1 MIHRSYVFVNRKT
14 KISEKI
20 FTADV
25 RTAGGAKLR
34 KKSRGHGRKFTC
46 VRKKSGKIKVRVKN
60 IVFFRKICVMPID
73 K

>member
-46 VRKKSGKIKVRVKN
+46 VRKKSGKMQIRIKKYRIFSKN
-60 IVFFRKICVMPID
+60 MRSAY
-73 K
+73 